1 MFTDSCQKRYCN
13 EYDAQTMFC
22 QSQTFPTVKKP
33 DFVWIFWKSKKDK
46 LKGLKKPEFQ
56 NLASKMPNWQP
67 WAGFQQSAR
76 MCLTK
81 GQALD
86 SI

>member
-1 MFTDSCQKRYCN
+1 
-13 EYDAQTMFC
+13 MFC

-33 DFVWIFWKSKKDK
+33 DFVCIFWKSKKDK

-67 WAGFQQSAR
+67 WLSAVS
-76 MCLTK
+76 TYVPN
-81 GQALD
+81 
-86 SI
+86 